1 MIRFY
6 ILSGVENV
14 LKRKYGFR
22 YNSFWREY
30 VYIWNMNGT
39 YRNISFRDGGDKV
52 FSEINFDEEGRL
64 FFDSFF
70 IRGNENDIFC
80 MENIPHIVNA
90 AGLCICLEGSADVV
104 IGSQSYRLRKGDMCS
119 VLPRT
124 ILYAIRKSE
133 DFKGYACVCTPQ
145 FLMSFNIPLGTPLY
159 LFVRDNP
166 CISLGEQECG
176 WLLKM
181 CRLLE
186 EHAARKEHPCGMDIS
201 RLLASA
207 VVYEV
212 IGIYRKGNVIEQQ
225 PFSRKSKYYAEFV
238 RLLTANYAQHRS
250 VEFYADR
257 LCITPR
263 YLSAICKELTGMTAT
278 ESINNHVMV
287 NARILLAS
295 TDMSVLQI
303 SEELNFPNPSFFS
316 QFFKRHEGVVPK
328 TYRAMHRYE
337 VGSDV

>member
-1 MIRFY
+1 
-6 ILSGVENV
+6 
-14 LKRKYGFR
+14 
-22 YNSFWREY
+22 
-30 VYIWNMNGT
+30 
-39 YRNISFRDGGDKV
+39 
-52 FSEINFDEEGRL
+52 
-64 FFDSFF
+64 
-70 IRGNENDIFC
+70 
-80 MENIPHIVNA
+80 
-90 AGLCICLEGSADVV
+90 
-104 IGSQSYRLRKGDMCS
+104 
-119 VLPRT
+119 
-124 ILYAIRKSE
+124 
-133 DFKGYACVCTPQ
+133 
-145 FLMSFNIPLGTPLY
+145 
-159 LFVRDNP
+159 
-166 CISLGEQECG
+166 
-176 WLLKM
+176 
-181 CRLLE
+181 
-186 EHAARKEHPCGMDIS
+186 MDIS

-303 SEELNFPNPSFFS
+303 SEELNFPNSVFLFAVF
-316 QFFKRHEGVVPK
+316 QETRRVVPK

>member
-1 MIRFY
+1 MV
-6 ILSGVENV
+6 VEDV
-14 LKRKYGFR
+14 P
-22 YNSFWREY
+22 SA
-30 VYIWNMNGT
+30 
-39 YRNISFRDGGDKV
+39 GGACGPERASV
-52 FSEINFDEEGRL
+52 RHG
-64 FFDSFF
+64 
-70 IRGNENDIFC
+70 
-80 MENIPHIVNA
+80 HI
-90 AGLCICLEGSADVV
+90 
-104 IGSQSYRLRKGDMCS
+104 
-119 VLPRT
+119 
-124 ILYAIRKSE
+124 
-133 DFKGYACVCTPQ
+133 
-145 FLMSFNIPLGTPLY
+145 
-159 LFVRDNP
+159 
-166 CISLGEQECG
+166 
-176 WLLKM
+176 
-181 CRLLE
+181 
-186 EHAARKEHPCGMDIS
+186 
-201 RLLASA
+201 ASA
-207 VVYEV
+207 R
-212 IGIYRKGNVIEQQ
+212 GIYRKGNVIEQQ